1 MGLFSKWKPKTI
13 FGKIIKGGASVIA
26 PVAAAVTGIGAITG
40 VAKGVGALAGI
51 GGVLAGGKKVIDTV
65 GVKAVNL
72 VTGTTKE
79 ERAQINE
86 QKALTKAEKD
96 KYEQIDRLIKAGATK
111 EQAYAKVGVSIS
123 EAANISDALELSG
136 TTKSSMIDFSNP
148 VVKWGGIALGAF
160 VLAKALKIIK

>member
-1 MGLFSKWKPKTI
+1 MGLFSNWKPKTI

-40 VAKGVGALAGI
+40 LGKGIGVLAGI

-65 GVKAVNL
+65 GLKAVNL

-79 ERAQINE
+79 ERQQVQE

-111 EQAYAKVGVSIS
+111 EAAFAKVGVSMSESANIS
-123 EAANISDALELSG
+123 EALNLSG
-136 TTKSSMIDFSNP
+136 TTEPSMFDFSNP
-148 VVKWGGIALGAF
+148 VLKYGAIAVGIF
-160 VLAKALKIIK
+160 VLAKILKIVK